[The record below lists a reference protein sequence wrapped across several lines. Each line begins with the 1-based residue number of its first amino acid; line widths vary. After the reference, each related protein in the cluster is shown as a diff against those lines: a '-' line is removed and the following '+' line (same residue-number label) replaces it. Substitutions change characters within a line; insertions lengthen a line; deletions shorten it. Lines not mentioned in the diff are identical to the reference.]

1 MMKRLLFAAVAVFAF
16 GFTNAQET
24 KFGVKAGVD
33 FASVK
38 VEVMGVSGTASETG
52 FFVGGFAN
60 IGLSEK
66 FSVQPELLNVAI
78 SDSNFFS
85 LPILAKYNVA
95 EKFGLLAGPSL
106 NYFSDFEEDKLKFN
120 VDFGASYD
128 ITEEIEA
135 NAKYSLGFGDIAV
148 SGIFI
153 GAGYKF

>member
-1 MMKRLLFAAVAVFAF
+1 MMKKLLFAAVAVFAF
-16 GFTNAQET
+16 GYTNAQET

-38 VEVMGVSGTASETG
+38 VKVLGVSATSSETG
-52 FFVGGFAN
+52 FFLGGFAN
-60 IGLSEK
+60 LGISDK
-66 FSVQPELLNVAI
+66 FSVQPELLYVAV
-78 SDSNFFS
+78 SDSNFLS

-95 EKFGLLAGPSL
+95 DKFGLLAGPSL
-106 NYFSDFEEDKLKFN
+106 NDFSDLEEDKLKFN

-135 NAKYSLGFGDIAV
+135 NAKYSLGFGDVAV

>member
-1 MMKRLLFAAVAVFAF
+1 MKKLLFAAIAVVAF
-16 GFTNAQET
+16 GYTNAQET

-38 VEVMGVSGTASETG
+38 VKVMGVSGSSSETG
-52 FFVGGFAN
+52 FYIGGFAN
-60 IGLSEK
+60 LGVSEK
-66 FSVQPELLNVAI
+66 FSVQPELLYVAI

-85 LPILAKYNVA
+85 VPILAKYTVA
-95 EKFGLLAGPSL
+95 EKIGLLAGPSL

-135 NAKYSLGFGDIAV
+135 NAKYSLGFGDVAV
-148 SGIFI
+148 SGVFI

>member
-1 MMKRLLFAAVAVFAF
+1 MKRLLFAAVAVFAF

-66 FSVQPELLNVAI
+66 FSVQPELLYVAI
-78 SDSNFFS
+78 SDSNFS
-85 LPILAKYNVA
+85 
-95 EKFGLLAGPSL
+95 
-106 NYFSDFEEDKLKFN
+106 
-120 VDFGASYD
+120 
-128 ITEEIEA
+128 
-135 NAKYSLGFGDIAV
+135 
-148 SGIFI
+148 
-153 GAGYKF
+153 

>member
-1 MMKRLLFAAVAVFAF
+1 M
-16 GFTNAQET
+16 
-24 KFGVKAGVD
+24 
-33 FASVK
+33 
-38 VEVMGVSGTASETG
+38 
-52 FFVGGFAN
+52 
-60 IGLSEK
+60 
-66 FSVQPELLNVAI
+66 QPELLYVAV
-78 SDSNFFS
+78 SDSNFLS

-95 EKFGLLAGPSL
+95 DKFGLLAGPSL

-135 NAKYSLGFGDIAV
+135 NAKYSLGFGDVAV